1 MTERLP
7 HWNQSTEMTPFT
19 SLNTHKT
26 RTRLVS
32 ENEASNEWASQ
43 SAAIL
48 SLVIESVYLYVLV
61 RIAI

>member
-48 SLVIESVYLYVLV
+48 SLVI
-61 RIAI
+61 